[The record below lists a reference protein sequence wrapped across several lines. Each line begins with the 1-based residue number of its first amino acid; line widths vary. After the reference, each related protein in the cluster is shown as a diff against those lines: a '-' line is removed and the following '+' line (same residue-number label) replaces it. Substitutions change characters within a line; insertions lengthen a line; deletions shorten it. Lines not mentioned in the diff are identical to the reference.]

1 MQQYLLNLF
10 ILKVG
15 TTTEDTRQ
23 VIDKISTVKDDY
35 EKLIN
40 NITIKE
46 IIKDLDP
53 REKRVILLRY
63 YKEQTQAN
71 VGKIL
76 GITQV
81 QVSRIEK
88 KVLNKM
94 RDKLEAI

>member
-35 EKLIN
+35 EKLVN